1 MTATY
6 EIMGPDRKQAVDLL
20 LQKYQKKYD
29 KLELENIKLIIEEVI
44 PENKTDFGSWRGWS
58 TFGLEKE
65 LVNQIEK
72 KLDSENE
79 KIS

>member
-6 EIMGPDRKQAVDLL
+6 EIIGPNRKQAVDLL

-29 KLELENIKLIIEEVI
+29 KLELENIKLILEEVI
-44 PENKTDFGSWRGWS
+44 PVNKTDFGSWRGWS

-65 LVNQIEK
+65 LVSKIEN
-72 KLDSENE
+72 KLELEIE

>member
-44 PENKTDFGSWRGWS
+44 PENKTDF
-58 TFGLEKE
+58 
-65 LVNQIEK
+65 
-72 KLDSENE
+72 
-79 KIS
+79 